1 MPRCCVFESQRQRPP
16 QRKGSTPTRLE
27 AGAQVQK
34 GVLLEPAAKA
44 TIEQFG
50 ATTTA
55 YKLTYWMTDPLSIR
69 EVSSELKL
77 ALWPRFNPEDIK
89 LELRPGPGNRWPPPR
104 PSQLAQFFVTI
115 WTTFVTA
122 APWVS

>member
-77 ALWPRFNPEDIK
+77 ALWTRFNPEDIN
-89 LELRPGPGNRWPPPR
+89 L
-104 PSQLAQFFVTI
+104 S
-115 WTTFVTA
+115 
-122 APWVS
+122 